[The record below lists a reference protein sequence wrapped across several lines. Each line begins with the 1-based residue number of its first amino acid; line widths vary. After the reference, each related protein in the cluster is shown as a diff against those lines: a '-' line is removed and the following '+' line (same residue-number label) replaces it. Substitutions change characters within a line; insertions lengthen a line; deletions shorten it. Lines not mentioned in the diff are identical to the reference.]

1 MLRSTYFLLRYPI
14 VRTFQEDQIRHIDN
28 RWLGD
33 ITANQTR
40 PKFSFT
46 YEDVRPKHIEV
57 DDDGVRA
64 VNIGPWMSLLFL
76 KNGNFYG
83 IEIKS
88 ANAMDKKR
96 LYHAN

>member
-1 MLRSTYFLLRYPI
+1 MFEKLFLRFTEGKLGKFSADYQSMWP
-14 VRTFQEDQIRHIDN
+14 